1 MKNMA
6 ELFIDFY
13 SKYEASIRV
22 SLSDSGERTLLYE
35 VFLFTAFVLQQMKNL
50 NGTGID
56 DAIARALTQVE
67 DSTVDTFNLGNYFN
81 ASDIDVKIPTIVG
94 FRGKGNKRFIAE
106 FDVINSS
113 PTIRVH
119 PKGFG
124 LLGKE
129 VNYYAL
135 QSINALL
142 KYFTIK
148 YSKNPPNKYV
158 FSDALNLCGRE
169 YITCKNSIGI
179 RSLNQ
184 GQVVTNILK
193 QLFPKQ

>member
-6 ELFIDFY
+6 ELYIDFY

-35 VFLFTAFVLQQMKNL
+35 VFLFSAFVLQQMQNL

-56 DAIARALTQVE
+56 DAIARALIQVE
-67 DSTVDTFNLGNYFN
+67 DSTVDTFNLGNYIN

-94 FRGKGNKRFIAE
+94 YRGKGNKRFNAE
-106 FDVINSS
+106 FNIINSS

-148 YSKNPPNKYV
+148 YSNTSPNKYV
-158 FSDALNLCGRE
+158 FSDASNLCGRE
-169 YITCKNSIGI
+169 YVTCKNGIGI
-179 RSLNQ
+179 RSINQ

-193 QLFPKQ
+193 QLFPK